1 MVGSGFLEGVLSPSI
16 WKDLPMDKSLVICRI
31 QRGWG
36 SEGESLLLAGE
47 RGKLAGRAGFE
58 GWLRRDGRRG
68 HCQLGAAVSRDMG
81 AESCMLYLEKGK
93 VRD

>member
-31 QRGWG
+31 QR
-36 SEGESLLLAGE
+36 GESLLLAGE

-93 VRD
+93 DRD